1 MAPEKES
8 LARTLV
14 EFNAACNGDED
25 AANRL
30 WDRYYEKLIPAVRIR
45 LGQKLRGKIETMDVV
60 QSVFYEAVRGAES
73 KEFESEGHFR
83 AWLNRL
89 VENRIRKEA
98 RYFNRQKRDINKE
111 EALMYSRG
119 EEQKPDKTLGPRPVS
134 IVEHFDELARME
146 EALEKVPKD
155 TREIL
160 VMRYFEELTYQEIGK
175 RIVKSVEA
183 TRKIINRAVQLLARE
198 MDR

>member
-8 LARTLV
+8 LARTIV
-14 EFNAACNGDED
+14 EFNAACDGDKE

-30 WDRYYEKLIPAVRIR
+30 WNRYYEKLIPAVRIR

-60 QSVFYEAVRGAES
+60 QSVFYEAVRGAET

-98 RYFNRQKRDINKE
+98 RYFNRQKRDFNKE
-111 EALMYSRG
+111 EALMHSRG
-119 EEQKPDKTLGPRPVS
+119 EEQQPDKTLGPRPVS

-146 EALEKVPKD
+146 KALEKVPED
-155 TREIL
+155 TREVL
-160 VMRYFEELTYQEIGK
+160 VMRYFEELTYQEIGE
-175 RIVKSVEA
+175 RIEKSEEA
-183 TRKIINRAVQLLARE
+183 TRKIVNRAVQLLARE

>member
-14 EFNAACNGDED
+14 EFNAACDGDED

-111 EALMYSRG
+111 EALMHSRG
-119 EEQKPDKTLGPRPVS
+119 EEQKPDKTVGPRPVS

-146 EALEKVPKD
+146 EALENVPKD

-160 VMRYFEELTYQEIGK
+160 VMRYFEELTYQEIGA
-175 RIVKSVEA
+175 RIEKSEEA
-183 TRKIINRAVQLLARE
+183 SRKIINRAVQLLARE

>member
-14 EFNAACNGDED
+14 EFNAACGGDEE

-30 WDRYYEKLIPAVRIR
+30 WDRYYEKLVPAVRIR

-111 EALMYSRG
+111 EALMHSRG

-134 IVEHFDELARME
+134 IVEHFDELGRME

-160 VMRYFEELTYQEIGK
+160 VMRYFEELTYQEIGA
-175 RIVKSVEA
+175 RIEKSEEA
-183 TRKIINRAVQLLARE
+183 SRKIINRAVQLLARE

>member
-111 EALMYSRG
+111 EALMHSRG

-175 RIVKSVEA
+175 RIEKSEEA

>member
-1 MAPEKES
+1 MAPEKKS

-111 EALMYSRG
+111 EALMHSRG

-175 RIVKSVEA
+175 RIEKSEEA
-183 TRKIINRAVQLLARE
+183 TRKVINRAVQLLARE